1 MGQVLMTNVEV
12 GMGKAQTLTL
22 PRKYYAL
29 LLFFNYLEPS
39 RDTRKKGQVTFL
51 SLTKKQNS
59 QG

>member
-39 RDTRKKGQVTFL
+39 RVTEERKVK
-51 SLTKKQNS
+51 
-59 QG
+59 